1 MEYDN
6 MMEILK
12 RKRENEE
19 LRKVMS
25 ADLACRGYHYS
36 AVTAHKYMNTEM
48 KLSSLVCPKKP
59 GRLQLVRVPDR
70 GGAAS
75 DGGRIFLHYIYMHT
89 HSCDRYYITY
99 LIQTVL

>member
-1 MEYDN
+1 
-6 MMEILK
+6 
-12 RKRENEE
+12 
-19 LRKVMS
+19 MS
-25 ADLACRGYHYS
+25 ADLARRGYHYS

-75 DGGRIFLHYIYMHT
+75 DGGRIFLYHIYMHT
-89 HSCDRYYITY
+89 YICDRYYIPY
-99 LIQTVL
+99 LIQIVLRV